1 MQGGRI
7 LDCHELTET
16 KVESNTVYQ
25 GRIVNL
31 RVDQVRLPSGRIS
44 SREVVEHPGSVGII
58 PIDKDG
64 KVILI
69 RQFRYPVGGVLWEI
83 PAGKLDPGE
92 RPKDCAKRELEE
104 ETSYSAG
111 RLEKIVS
118 FYTSPGFSSEM
129 LHLFLATDLTP
140 GTGQPDD
147 DENIRTYYLSR
158 ETVERMIENGEI
170 CDAKT
175 LLGLATVISR
185 GLL

>member
-1 MQGGRI
+1 M
-7 LDCHELTET
+7 DCHELLET

-25 GRIVNL
+25 GKIVNL
-31 RVDQVRLPSGRIS
+31 RVDQVKLPSGRIS
-44 SREVVEHPGSVGII
+44 AREVVEHPGSVGVM

-64 KVILI
+64 KVILV
-69 RQFRYPVGGVLWEI
+69 RQFRYPVGEVLWEI
-83 PAGKLDPGE
+83 PAGKLDPE
-92 RPKDCAKRELEE
+92 ESPEDCARRELEE
-104 ETSYSAG
+104 ETSYFAR

-147 DENIRTYYLSR
+147 DENIRTYHLSQ
-158 ETVERMIENGEI
+158 ETVGRMIENGKI
-170 CDAKT
+170 RDAKT

-185 GLL
+185 GLF

>member
-1 MQGGRI
+1 M
-7 LDCHELTET
+7 
-16 KVESNTVYQ
+16 VEE
-25 GRIVNL
+25 G
-31 RVDQVRLPSGRIS
+31 
-44 SREVVEHPGSVGII
+44 HP
-58 PIDKDG
+58 
-64 KVILI
+64 I
-69 RQFRYPVGGVLWEI
+69 RGHRHSKNCLVLHI
-83 PAGKLDPGE
+83 
-92 RPKDCAKRELEE
+92 
-104 ETSYSAG
+104 
-111 RLEKIVS
+111 
-118 FYTSPGFSSEM
+118 PGFSSEM